1 MGDETSMLGDE
12 GHAVGDEGHMIGNE
26 TQTVGDGGPKV
37 GESETTHSVNDETVE
52 PDEQRRIHATRGLID
67 VLLDMAE
74 DAEPQA
80 VNLVLAPT
88 PAGEFDSDLGLDPE
102 TPVLTHFYMAEAGQS
117 VSAVFGMDLGTP
129 AGRGRARFL
138 THPQGPFKLTERDD
152 LAAVVLLAVPPWE
165 DRTLAAFDRAGR
177 KLELVIV
184 DAEPPKEELA

>member
-1 MGDETSMLGDE
+1 MSDDTT
-12 GHAVGDEGHMIGNE
+12 AVGNE
-26 TQTVGDGGPKV
+26 STPGTETEPDRTTDGAV
-37 GESETTHSVNDETVE
+37 DESER
-52 PDEQRRIHATRGLID
+52 QRVHVTRGLVD

-74 DAEPQA
+74 EAEPTS

-88 PAGEFDSDLGLDPE
+88 AAGEFDDDDLGLDPE

-138 THPQGPFKLTERDD
+138 THPQGPFELTERDD

-165 DRTLAAFDRAGR
+165 RRTLAAFDRAGR
-177 KLELVIV
+177 KLKLVV
-184 DAEPPKEELA
+184 HDAEPPQEELD